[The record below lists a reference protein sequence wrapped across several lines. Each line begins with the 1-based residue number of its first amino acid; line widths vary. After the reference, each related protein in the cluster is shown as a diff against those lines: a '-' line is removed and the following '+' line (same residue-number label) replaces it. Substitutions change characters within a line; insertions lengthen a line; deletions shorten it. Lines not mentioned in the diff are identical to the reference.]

1 MNPAKRKKLLRM
13 KQKALQGVAKLVQV
27 ESPTPVVVAA
37 PVELPKEELKLETL
51 VITEEVVAK
60 EEAPVVAPAPVS
72 KKKKSS

>member
-1 MNPAKRKKLLRM
+1 M
-13 KQKALQGVAKLVQV
+13 KQKTLQGVAKLVQV
-27 ESPTPVVVAA
+27 ELPTPVVVVA

-51 VITEEVVAK
+51 VVTEEAVVK